1 MNIDP
6 REFLSVRD
14 WCDATTLALSQLMIV
29 PIMIDPKKWVEWGLT
44 VIQSPK
50 VSKFQPPDPRDFPE
64 WREWALRFNQAV
76 PL

>member
-1 MNIDP
+1 MNVDP

-14 WCDATTLALSQLMIV
+14 WADATTLPLSHLLIV
-29 PIMIDPKKWVEWGLT
+29 PIMIDPKKWNDWALT

-50 VSKFQPPDPRDFPE
+50 VAQHQPPNPREFSD
-64 WREWALRFNQAV
+64 WQEWAIRFNQAV